1 MLDLDLLRSF
11 VSVVDT
17 GGFTRAGERVHRTQ
31 STVSQQIRRLEE
43 TLGRPLLHRNG
54 KQATPTEEGERLLSY
69 ARRILALAQEARD
82 VVARP
87 AGDGVVRLGIPED
100 FAAYRLTELLS
111 DFARSRPGLRLDVR
125 CGLSVQLRSAL
136 DRGELDLA
144 LFKRDAG
151 ETGGIAAWPERLH
164 WVTSE
169 RHPIDFHRD
178 PLPLAVSEQGCLY
191 RNRMIHAIEASGRTW
206 HIAYTSPN
214 LPGIQAA
221 VSAGLG
227 VSILPEVAILAGHRV
242 IEPADGF
249 PAITNTEIA
258 LVAAA
263 DASPATRRL
272 AEVLADFCSTVDPR
286 KAA

>member
-1 MLDLDLLRSF
+1 
-11 VSVVDT
+11 VVDT